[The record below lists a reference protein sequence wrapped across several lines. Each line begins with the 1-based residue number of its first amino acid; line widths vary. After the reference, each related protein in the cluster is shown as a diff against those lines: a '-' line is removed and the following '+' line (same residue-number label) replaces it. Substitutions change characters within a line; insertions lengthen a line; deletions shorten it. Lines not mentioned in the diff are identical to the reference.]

1 MSGSLALRAGFYHD
15 PTPSPDTTIN
25 VLLPSYTYSAVAFGV
40 GYKVAG
46 LQLDFGLEYLMGK
59 ERNVDYIKTVTDPA
73 FESAMPGTYRMHL
86 VVPNVSVGFRF

>member
-1 MSGSLALRAGFYHD
+1 MSGSLALRAGYYRD

-25 VLLPSYTYSAVAFGV
+25 VLLPSYTFNNVTFGV
-40 GYKVAG
+40 GYKIAG

-59 ERNVDYIKTVTDPA
+59 ERNVDFMKTVTDPA
-73 FESAMPGTYRMHL
+73 FESAMPGTFKMLL